1 MAGSSL
7 PEDLGD
13 KASLLAA
20 GAGDLP
26 SSPPR
31 NVDDDSLVTVEIDSF
46 STKPASSHSE
56 QRTKSSGRGGTMSV
70 VSSVAALVRG
80 KSGASG
86 YKELRSNSLSLSED
100 SKPASG
106 ASSAA
111 SYVTGNA
118 DGFYQ
123 QSSSSSSRNLA
134 VPSLP
139 TRNGY
144 SRGYAFFSNGGGR
157 STYSNEKL
165 EAQYPESH
173 MLEDVLGADDQ
184 GEDEFDIE
192 SHLSLDSSLDSEP
205 LSRRSGWF
213 SHKCLF
219 VYGLAGAFLSFSAS
233 IAFFGLMNFSAA
245 LFALVSTVYATI
257 FAGCHFVRRTD
268 STPVYFSPYHR
279 RYTYVYMAIAVAG
292 VGVGTI
298 GFVLTVL
305 YAATNSEP
313 LGPRSAWLAAVWA
326 LLTLKWSGQCLHR
339 VYKWSQERAIVK
351 SMLL

>member
-1 MAGSSL
+1 MAGSSMA
-7 PEDLGD
+7 EELGD

-20 GAGDLP
+20 GAVDP
-26 SSPPR
+26 PASPPGD
-31 NVDDDSLVTVEIDSF
+31 VDHDSLVTVEIES
-46 STKPASSHSE
+46 SSAKPPPSHGE
-56 QRTKSSGRGGTMSV
+56 QGTNSSGRGNTMSV

-80 KSGASG
+80 KTGASG

-100 SKPASG
+100 SKPGSEESG
-106 ASSAA
+106 ASS
-111 SYVTGNA
+111 YVTG
-118 DGFYQ
+118 DVDRFYQ

-139 TRNGY
+139 MRNGN
-144 SRGYAFFSNGGGR
+144 SRGYSFFSNGGGR
-157 STYSNEKL
+157 SAYSNEKL

-173 MLEDVLGADDQ
+173 MLEDVLGTDDQ

-205 LSRRSGWF
+205 ISRRGCF

-219 VYGLAGAFLSFSAS
+219 IYGLAGAFLSFSAS

-245 LFALVSTVYATI
+245 LFALVSTIYATI
-257 FAGCHFVRRTD
+257 FAGCHYVRRTD

-326 LLTLKWSGQCLHR
+326 LLTLKWSAQCLHK